1 MPPNS
6 LDPLNQAEDP
16 DIDHQTNTGV
26 LRKCPKLCLG
36 SVAPAEIHQ
45 EWEKCPRGKEHGLRG
60 TKVDLLTKNGSQGDI
75 RLRLCAAH
83 AVCVAAIQLEMSLSS
98 CLLAGALHRMAPTP
112 TKCLGSY
119 VLNLFVFKF
128 YWIYLNSG
136 ESVEAG
142 HSLGPVLDFSYHGNC
157 QTAVISTQ
165 PKGMASN
172 EGESIGTGALSNSLP
187 CFKSLG
193 IQI

>member
-1 MPPNS
+1 
-6 LDPLNQAEDP
+6 
-16 DIDHQTNTGV
+16 
-26 LRKCPKLCLG
+26 
-36 SVAPAEIHQ
+36 
-45 EWEKCPRGKEHGLRG
+45 
-60 TKVDLLTKNGSQGDI
+60 
-75 RLRLCAAH
+75 
-83 AVCVAAIQLEMSLSS
+83 
-98 CLLAGALHRMAPTP
+98 MAPTP

-172 EGESIGTGALSNSLP
+172 EAHGLSSALYVTMEMKNLLL
-187 CFKSLG
+187 FHVYYFMNRG
-193 IQI
+193 QV

>member
-1 MPPNS
+1 MPKGEEAWVEGHKS
-6 LDPLNQAEDP
+6 RSVDKEWKSRG
-16 DIDHQTNTGV
+16 HQV
-26 LRKCPKLCLG
+26 EALCCKSEG
-36 SVAPAEIHQ
+36 Q
-45 EWEKCPRGKEHGLRG
+45 FK
-60 TKVDLLTKNGSQGDI
+60 
-75 RLRLCAAH
+75 
-83 AVCVAAIQLEMSLSS
+83 S
-98 CLLAGALHRMAPTP
+98 CLNRHTP
-112 TKCLGSY
+112 SVLLPSNWKWTSVLDYWLEPFTEWPPPLPCPSPSAECLGSY